1 MKMKTRVLT
10 ANREELFML
19 FMTFRNSAAHTI
31 GATAV
36 ATIFL
41 HIVSVET

>member
-1 MKMKTRVLT
+1 MNMKTRVFT
-10 ANREELFML
+10 ANREDPFMF

-36 ATIFL
+36 ARRRSSYT
-41 HIVSVET
+41 